1 MKRRA
6 LLLLLSA
13 SMAVPMLA
21 FQGGCGGPAYV
32 VDGEGPTYLMTNLHA
47 DARRRLTSLNYSSP
61 RGGTLLPIC
70 TPVTLERIRGRVI
83 TFRAD
88 TTGLRYQYIVTRHSR
103 APVEEHV
110 QRYFG
115 TQCPNIGSMSPE
127 DQAGVQNGQVY
138 QGMTKQ
144 GVIMAIGYPPE
155 HATPTLQGDVWKYW
169 ATSNN
174 RFEVYFTNG
183 IVSGIRN

>member
-1 MKRRA
+1 MNRRA

-32 VDGEGPTYLMTNLHA
+32 VEGQGPTFLMTNLHA
-47 DARRRLTSLNYSSP
+47 DARRRLSSINYSSP

-70 TPVTLERIRGRVI
+70 TPVTLERIQGRVI

-88 TTGLRYQYIVTRHSR
+88 TTGLRYQYVLHRSTRV
-103 APVEEHV
+103 PVEEHV

-115 TQCPNIGSMSPE
+115 TQCPNIQAMSPE
-127 DQAGVQNGQVY
+127 DQAGIQNGQVY

-169 ATSNN
+169 ATNSN

>member
-1 MKRRA
+1 MTRRA
-6 LLLLLSA
+6 LLLLLSL
-13 SMAVPMLA
+13 SMAIPMLA
-21 FQGGCGGPAYV
+21 LGAGCGGRSYV
-32 VDGEGPTYLMTNLHA
+32 VEGQGPTYLMTNLHP
-47 DARRRLTSLNYSSP
+47 DRRRRLYSLNYSSP
-61 RGGTLLPIC
+61 PGGTLLPIC

-83 TFRAD
+83 TFRAE

-103 APVEEHV
+103 APMEEHV

-115 TQCPNIGSMSPE
+115 TQCPNIQAMSPE
-127 DQAGVQNGQVY
+127 DQAGIQNGQVY

-144 GVIMAIGYPPE
+144 GVIMAVGYPPS
-155 HATPTLQGDVWKYW
+155 HATPTLDADVWKYW
-169 ATSNN
+169 ATQRN